1 MCNMYTF
8 IHSKKENKK
17 GEKREKEKRKKGGQ
31 SWTSSQL
38 RVFCKLFLQRN
49 IAQSISELF
58 GNNVLEIQCT

>member
-31 SWTSSQL
+31 S
-38 RVFCKLFLQRN
+38 
-49 IAQSISELF
+49 
-58 GNNVLEIQCT
+58 